1 MWSCALLEWYWLCGS
16 EAHALEKQLAELQ
29 TQLKINYA
37 NMPSK
42 EQGRIAG
49 AIAAEQIAA
58 TEEEIVYVRHSLKR
72 TYRQIF
78 STDLM
83 YATTHHIED
92 KLWRYIFYAGIEDV
106 RNKLRKV
113 KPEDVDKSIALQK
126 VLFHRIDAA
135 FKFYRE
141 LNNTAKASYHI
152 DTKVLGIDSVHQK
165 ATSDDE
171 RMGMLLQSNYI
182 CMGDLARYH
191 AQQAMASKSVKKT
204 MDYWALAKS
213 CYLKAIDVCRKN
225 GKPYSQLALVSMSNG
240 NAMDVVWYYCM
251 R

>member
-1 MWSCALLEWYWLCGS
+1 MFLYNS

-42 EQGRIAG
+42 EQGRIAS
-49 AIAAEQIAA
+49 AIAAEQISA
-58 TEEEIVYVRHSLKR
+58 TEEEIVYVRHSLKK

-78 STDLM
+78 SADLM

-92 KLWRYIFYAGIEDV
+92 KLWHYIFYAGIEDV
-106 RNKLRKV
+106 RSKLRKV
-113 KPEDVDKSIALQK
+113 KLDDMEKNIALQK
-126 VLFHRIDAA
+126 ALFHRIDAA

-141 LNNTAKASYHI
+141 LNNTVKSSYHI

-171 RMGMLLQSNYI
+171 RMGILLQSNYI

-204 MDYWALAKS
+204 MDYWALAKT
-213 CYLKAIDVCRKN
+213 CYLKAIDVYRKN
-225 GKPYSQLALVSMSNG
+225 GKPYSQLALVSMSSG